1 MLTPEQRQ
9 HVLQLGND
17 LPAVWHHPHASPDL
31 KKRILRTVLH
41 EIVID
46 TDEAH
51 REHVLHLHWQGG
63 VHTQLRV
70 PCNRTGHRRV
80 RTERTAIDLIRE
92 LSKVCRDAAIAA
104 TLNRLGY
111 RTGGGQTWRVHS
123 VQNTRHYYHLPNH
136 RNDDTWLTIEQAAT
150 RLGVS
155 HTVVKR
161 LIRQQTLPATQVVAS
176 TPWIINRQDLD
187 SPAVRAEIEAVRGG
201 RQLRRTDPNQAE
213 IPLETGLLEKV

>member
-1 MLTPEQRQ
+1 M
-9 HVLQLGND
+9 
-17 LPAVWHHPHASPDL
+17 
-31 KKRILRTVLH
+31 LH

-46 TDEAH
+46 TDETR

-70 PCNRTGHRRV
+70 PCSRTGHRRV

-104 TLNRLGY
+104 SLNRRGY

-176 TPWIINRQDLD
+176 TPWIINRRDLD
-187 SPAVRAEIEAVRGG
+187 LPAVQADVEAVRGG
-201 RQLRRTDPNQAE
+201 RQLRRTDPNQAR

>member
-1 MLTPEQRQ
+1 MRGSL
-9 HVLQLGND
+9 
-17 LPAVWHHPHASPDL
+17 S
-31 KKRILRTVLH
+31 LRTVLH

-70 PCNRTGHRRV
+70 PCNRPGHRRV
-80 RTERTAIDLIRE
+80 RTERTALDLIRE

-123 VQNTRHYYHLPNH
+123 VQNTRHYYHFPHH
-136 RNDDTWLTIEQAAT
+136 RNDDTWLTIEQAAA

-161 LIRQQTLPATQVVAS
+161 LIRQETLPATQVVAS

-187 SPAVRAEIEAVRGG
+187 LPAVQSLAR
-201 RQLRRTDPNQAE
+201 RQLGRPWPSLGHPSASLPGSARISSRRRA
-213 IPLETGLLEKV
+213 IGRAA